1 VTHSFARHKSDSQ
14 QASDSCVEVPS
25 NFVTVSDAG
34 SAIPIRAS
42 EEVLA
47 GIRRIAVEQ
56 FLSIP
61 RGGLEAGGLL
71 FGYTDA
77 DGLTILSYDELPIQH
92 LSGPSFLLSPQDE
105 ETLILRLQKHAA
117 PEEPAVIGWWHSHTR
132 SDVAIT
138 EDDLRIHRKFFTG
151 ARQIALIVKPFKLDP
166 AIAAIYLPNE
176 PGVDPEPPYARF
188 AIGAPPAPRAAAEEA
203 KIRDMVP
210 LSPVVVSP
218 PVRAKRSKRGA
229 YRLASAIAAAAVC
242 LIAVLYAALPRP
254 LPAVIEPM
262 RLEISGSG
270 PEVTVRWDRNSRALT
285 DIATAELVIV
295 DGSDAMKIPLTA
307 ENLLA
312 GTVAYMRRTGKVDV
326 TLRTRTRT
334 NEISEAVAHYLGPP
348 LEPPVVAESKPTAS
362 AEVERMRAEMERLN
376 SELERIRSIPPKAPE
391 SNAKSRTPELRPV
404 TTVAPVT
411 VQRTSQPAIAVP
423 ALPVPSLSLGTQT
436 FAAASPIQTPQI
448 QTPQIQTPQTQAPSL
463 PPPKPTPS
471 PAAAASRPTSGR
483 AIWTGSLP
491 RGGVLLFDGHRP
503 SAGAVTGRMPQRPSR
518 FRVYSAD
525 LMDSGVV
532 VYTNGSNERSEA
544 PSAANGWNLTTYR
557 PDTKR
562 SRDIA
567 VVESPGP
574 ANGWQRLMLRSE
586 QRTISML
593 VLEWDEL
600 SGQ

>member
-1 VTHSFARHKSDSQ
+1 MTHSFARHKSDSQ

-25 NFVTVSDAG
+25 NFVTVSDAE
-34 SAIPIRAS
+34 SAVPIRAS

-47 GIRRIAVEQ
+47 GIRRTAVEQ

-61 RGGLEAGGLL
+61 RGGLETGGLL
-71 FGYTDA
+71 FGRTDA

-105 ETLILRLQKHAA
+105 QTLTLRLQKHAA
-117 PEEPAVIGWWHSHTR
+117 PEEPEVIGWWHSHTR
-132 SDVAIT
+132 SDVEIT

-166 AIAAIYLPNE
+166 AIGAIYLPNE
-176 PGVDPEPPYARF
+176 PGVDPKRPHARF
-188 AIGAPPAPRAAAEEA
+188 TIGAPPAPRAVVEEA
-203 KIRDMVP
+203 KTPLVP
-210 LSPVVVSP
+210 LSPVVVNP
-218 PVRAKRSKRGA
+218 PVRPIKSKRRA
-229 YRLASAIAAAAVC
+229 YRLAAAIAAAAVC

-254 LPAVIEPM
+254 QPAVIQPM

-307 ENLLA
+307 DNLLA
-312 GTVAYMRRTGKVDV
+312 GTVAYTRRTGKVDV
-326 TLRTRTRT
+326 TLRTRTRM

-348 LEPPVVAESKPTAS
+348 VEPRVVAESKPTAS
-362 AEVERMRAEMERLN
+362 VEVERMRAEMERLN
-376 SELERIRSIPPKAPE
+376 SELERMRSIPPKAPE
-391 SNAKSRTPELRPV
+391 SNAKSRTPELRPAAAA
-404 TTVAPVT
+404 APVT
-411 VQRTSQPAIAVP
+411 VQRTAQPAVSAP

-436 FAAASPIQTPQI
+436 SVTSPIQTAQLQPQI
-448 QTPQIQTPQTQAPSL
+448 QTPQIQPPS
-463 PPPKPTPS
+463 PPPTKPIS
-471 PAAAASRPTSGR
+471 SSAPAAVRPTSGR

-491 RGGVLLFDGHRP
+491 RGGVLLFDGRRP

-525 LMDSGVV
+525 LLDSGVV
-532 VYTNGSNERSEA
+532 VYTNGPNERSEA

-600 SGQ
+600 SVQ